1 MYCPNC
7 NSPIDESEYFCGNC
21 GINLRPKNPES
32 DKIMSTGFVE
42 KTLPQY
48 AKLKT
53 IPRLSVAAY
62 ISYLSFFGGAIIA
75 LFISPTYGLLAGLV
89 GIISASFVSRK
100 YHIIH
105 KSVGLVLASAL
116 IIFSI
121 AVVSHNYDILKR
133 NQSANKLNSS
143 NSLLSSTVNTSC
155 YSFSFSIQLNL
166 SANDSSCSIE
176 AYNGSSPNNSTVFY
190 KILSIENPNI
200 NQTNFMGLIGPVIV
214 QDIKQSLNGFSI
226 VSEKQTTF
234 AGNLAFAVL
243 ANNNSANNSV
253 IEEGVYHPSSGANFF
268 DIIYSNDY
276 PNVDLSSLQSSWTW
290 KKY

>member
-53 IPRLSVAAY
+53 IPKLSLATY

-75 LFISPTYGLLAGLV
+75 LFISPIYGLLAGLI
-89 GIISASFVSRK
+89 GIISASFISRK

-105 KSVGLVLASAL
+105 KSVGLVMASVL
-116 IIFSI
+116 IIFSV
-121 AVVSHNYDILKR
+121 AVVSHNYNVLKK
-133 NQSANKLNSS
+133 NQSANKLSSS
-143 NSLLSSTVNTSC
+143 NSLLSSSVNTSC
-155 YSFSFSIQLNL
+155 YSFSFSTELNL
-166 SANDSSCSIE
+166 SANNTGCSIE
-176 AYNGSSPNNSTVFY
+176 AYNGSTPSNSTIFY
-190 KILSIENPNI
+190 KILSVENHNI
-200 NQTNFMGLIGPVIV
+200 NQTNFTGLISPIIV
-214 QDIKQSLNGFSI
+214 QDVKQSLNSFSI
-226 VSEKQTTF
+226 VSENQTTF

-243 ANNNSANNSV
+243 ANSNTANNSV

-276 PNVDLSSLQSSWTW
+276 PNVNLSSLQSSWVW